1 MMKTLSADYFVLVIT
16 CSLAVYAFSGPLIT
30 PGFVVMG
37 LWWCYLAKSKTP
49 LLYEKGTAIAFLL
62 FLFWGGLGAY
72 FFSINSAKAMS
83 ALIKVSLFFSVLCYM
98 WAKVEV
104 INITKLSKHRAT
116 TIAFIGV
123 NLLILVEHSMQYPI
137 TGFFRGIIAYEVP
150 LRQPLDKATFLLS
163 MLLPVFYLKV
173 FNGSALG
180 YVGILLTSIN
190 YIINPVLAGSIS
202 YFVMIIIMI
211 GAYYWGRRFLLLF
224 FSAVMVYL
232 FIAPWIFKFLT
243 NLSVLNE
250 NLAMLPPS
258 WFERVMIWRKTIK
271 LIEHNMW
278 LGYGMNC
285 SEYTNNLTLFP
296 GKIPLHPHNMFLQL
310 WLEMGLIGVGL
321 IAIFLGLL
329 FLQIIKM
336 KNQKLQLS
344 LVGIISSFLVYA
356 NFSYGIWQTWLLC
369 ALGIGVVV
377 SKVLTTLKTTGN
389 IDLFLSGEGALSLHK
404 ST

>member
-1 MMKTLSADYFVLVIT
+1 
-16 CSLAVYAFSGPLIT
+16 
-30 PGFVVMG
+30 
-37 LWWCYLAKSKTP
+37 
-49 LLYEKGTAIAFLL
+49 
-62 FLFWGGLGAY
+62 
-72 FFSINSAKAMS
+72 
-83 ALIKVSLFFSVLCYM
+83 
-98 WAKVEV
+98 
-104 INITKLSKHRAT
+104 
-116 TIAFIGV
+116 
-123 NLLILVEHSMQYPI
+123 
-137 TGFFRGIIAYEVP
+137 
-150 LRQPLDKATFLLS
+150 
-163 MLLPVFYLKV
+163 
-173 FNGSALG
+173 
-180 YVGILLTSIN
+180 
-190 YIINPVLAGSIS
+190 
-202 YFVMIIIMI
+202 
-211 GAYYWGRRFLLLF
+211 
-224 FSAVMVYL
+224 
-232 FIAPWIFKFLT
+232 
-243 NLSVLNE
+243 
-250 NLAMLPPS
+250 
-258 WFERVMIWRKTIK
+258 
-271 LIEHNMW
+271 MW

-377 SKVLTTLKTTGN
+377 SKVLTTLKTNGN